1 MEYSNRVWWGITASS
16 LSVMGLEIRCAQLNY
31 NVESSN
37 LEHLENHSVR
47 KHEVKR
53 TRVQKRERERP
64 DQQMRDGDSP
74 VSSSTDV
81 SFVIGYEG
89 RMRMLQLT
97 ETYEFAEIFG
107 GDHFPGKR
115 KKAGKIER
123 KVYR

>member
-1 MEYSNRVWWGITASS
+1 MLTFPGGIAVSFTGEENRQRLTFIFFSFLLT
-16 LSVMGLEIRCAQLNY
+16 
-31 NVESSN
+31 
-37 LEHLENHSVR
+37 
-47 KHEVKR
+47 KR
-53 TRVQKRERERP
+53 
-64 DQQMRDGDSP
+64 QMRDGDSP

>member
-1 MEYSNRVWWGITASS
+1 MESG
-16 LSVMGLEIRCAQLNY
+16 
-31 NVESSN
+31 N

-53 TRVQKRERERP
+53 TRVQKRERERERR
-64 DQQMRDGDSP
+64 DQLMRDGHSP

-107 GDHFPGKR
+107 GDHFQGKR

-123 KVYR
+123 KVYS

>member
-1 MEYSNRVWWGITASS
+1 MESG
-16 LSVMGLEIRCAQLNY
+16 
-31 NVESSN
+31 N

-53 TRVQKRERERP
+53 TRVQKRERA

-74 VSSSTDV
+74 VSSPTDV

-107 GDHFPGKR
+107 GDHFQGKR

-123 KVYR
+123 KVYS

>member
-1 MEYSNRVWWGITASS
+1 MLTFPGGIAVSFTGEENRQRLTFFFFFNFFFSF
-16 LSVMGLEIRCAQLNY
+16 LLT
-31 NVESSN
+31 
-37 LEHLENHSVR
+37 
-47 KHEVKR
+47 K
-53 TRVQKRERERP
+53 P
-64 DQQMRDGDSP
+64 QMRDGDSP